1 MKIHVLRLENDLC
14 NLIHRVRD
22 LFKLFLE
29 PLLSDPIS
37 CDGPGLQAKQSK
49 RDTGQESTLFEI
61 SMAGKASK
69 QDLASSGES

>member
-37 CDGPGLQAKQSK
+37 CDEPGLQAKQNK
-49 RDTGQESTLFEI
+49 RNTGQESTLFEI
-61 SMAGKASK
+61 SMAGKARK